1 MIRFSD
7 FTEQSKL
14 TSSFATETIHAADS
28 EGRMP
33 DIHYLEKER

>member
-7 FTEQSKL
+7 FTAQSKL

-28 EGRMP
+28 EGRMH
-33 DIHYLEKER
+33 DIRYLEKER